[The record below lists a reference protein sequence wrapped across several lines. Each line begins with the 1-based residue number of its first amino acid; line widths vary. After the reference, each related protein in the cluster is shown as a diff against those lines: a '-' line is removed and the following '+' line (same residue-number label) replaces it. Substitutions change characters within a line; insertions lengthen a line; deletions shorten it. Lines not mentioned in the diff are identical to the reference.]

1 MAFNKRVSMTKR
13 NHIYFGPT
21 ESEKTAVT
29 LEEAS
34 VDLFNIYDQFNIQL
48 SEFDALASGYLDP
61 SGRLKELS
69 SNISDIESEFEK
81 MTYIH
86 ATQDP
91 IF

>member
-1 MAFNKRVSMTKR
+1 MAFDKHVSMTRR

-21 ESEKTAVT
+21 ESYKVAVT
-29 LEEAS
+29 LDEIS
-34 VDLFNIYDQFNIQL
+34 VDMFNVYDQFNSQQG
-48 SEFDALASGYLDP
+48 EFDALASGYLDP

-69 SNISDIESEFEK
+69 SQVSEIEREFEM

>member
-13 NHIYFGPT
+13 NHIYFGST
-21 ESEKTAVT
+21 ESKKIAIE
-29 LEEAS
+29 LEES
-34 VDLFNIYDQFNIQL
+34 YVDLNNVYDQFNVQQ

-61 SGRLKELS
+61 SGRLKQLS
-69 SNISDIESEFEK
+69 SDISEIEESFDW

-91 IF
+91 II